1 MAVFSAWCIPPT
13 LRSRPAPPIIH
24 HRRRRSITARTPTCP
39 AARRC
44 CTAAA
49 RSPGVPD
56 CSTKRKPNH
65 PQACSLARSPLR
77 STHPLQTLFATP
89 IETRLAIQTAV
100 APCTRADVHSP
111 PTDRAAAKSTR
122 VELPCPRGYPEPTQS
137 LPSAYLELTQSLPS
151 AIKCHMPCVSSPLC
165 HEPPAVSAA
174 EERAEPP
181 DSGRPNG
188 SLCGTR
194 QRRERKKK
202 RDPGPKRGKREGWM
216 GKAKRARAL
225 LAGRNAVDRSTAD
238 TTTSP
243 CSGRSPGMGATQQR
257 SPPSWLAGATTS
269 PLGARPGRGLWT

>member
-1 MAVFSAWCIPPT
+1 M
-13 LRSRPAPPIIH
+13 RSLTRWT
-24 HRRRRSITARTPTCP
+24 S
-39 AARRC
+39 
-44 CTAAA
+44 
-49 RSPGVPD
+49 
-56 CSTKRKPNH
+56 
-65 PQACSLARSPLR
+65 ARSPLR
-77 STHPLQTLFATP
+77 CTHPLQTLFATP

-151 AIKCHMPCVSSPLC
+151 AIPCHMPCVSSPLC

-194 QRRERKKK
+194 QRREREKK
-202 RDPGPKRGKREGWM
+202 RDPRPETGEK
-216 GKAKRARAL
+216 GKAGWE
-225 LAGRNAVDRSTAD
+225 GRRERGRCWPGEMLSTAPQR
-238 TTTSP
+238 TRRHRP
-243 CSGRSPGMGATQQR
+243 AAGARRGWAQR
-257 SPPSWLAGATTS
+257 NNAARRHGWPVRQRHRWAPALAGAS
-269 PLGARPGRGLWT
+269 GLSL